1 MTTRRV
7 IRNRNGTEHLVQ
19 VLTQRPGHAV
29 PGAGPVVGKA
39 RPLSRMCGRLLVP
52 TPASGP
58 SGPTRG
64 TAGVLL
70 PWRRPANAPRCSAPK
85 ATLFGRLLGDAQ
97 IQEMAER
104 STCVCGRHHPTVKV
118 CPAWP
123 APPGSAWPIAW
134 LNPLALA
141 RPPRQGVQSLPSDRT
156 HTRTLPA
163 CRRGVLLSRPTQP
176 RVAAVGGGIQ
186 HISRRSAKPLP
197 QRASSSTTTKA
208 QALCN
213 VPTRRCSTWRA
224 RQRHQQPVVRV
235 PAVFLPVRPRLTR
248 NAARAVLPASRQHQ
262 AAASLVLARSSL
274 HEAQKSDM
282 GAYVERLAVF
292 CLQVRCPATPPPQPA
307 PPRAAT
313 RHPQATLAPPCNS
326 LPLAACVRAFAVCVC
341 ICVCPRACVCVC
353 ICVCLLCVCVCVC
366 VCVCAA
372 RRAVL

>member
-1 MTTRRV
+1 MK
-7 IRNRNGTEHLVQ
+7 GQ
-19 VLTQRPGHAV
+19 FPGG
-29 PGAGPVVGKA
+29 PAG
-39 RPLSRMCGRLLVP
+39 
-52 TPASGP
+52 
-58 SGPTRG
+58 
-64 TAGVLL
+64 LL
-70 PWRRPANAPRCSAPK
+70 PPRRPALGPHAHAHTASMPPRRAAVATHPASRGCCLYPFRLSREAPRS
-85 ATLFGRLLGDAQ
+85 R
-97 IQEMAER
+97 
-104 STCVCGRHHPTVKV
+104 
-118 CPAWP
+118 
-123 APPGSAWPIAW
+123 
-134 LNPLALA
+134 
-141 RPPRQGVQSLPSDRT
+141 
-156 HTRTLPA
+156 
-163 CRRGVLLSRPTQP
+163 CRRGRRVLLLQRHKPPATCRQGAVRP
-176 RVAAVGGGIQ
+176 G
-186 HISRRSAKPLP
+186 
-197 QRASSSTTTKA
+197 
-208 QALCN
+208 
-213 VPTRRCSTWRA
+213 RA